1 MKGFESSGI
10 FRRRRQCVLA
20 SACAAVFPATAFAA
34 DIHAAIG
41 RVDPPRQAPALPM
54 RNHEGAEQGLRAL
67 LEGKVSAV
75 QIMFTGCSS
84 ICPVQGALFAAVEA
98 ALVSPAMQGVQLLS
112 ISIDPLGDT
121 PAELRGWR
129 RKFSAGPRWNA
140 AVPADRDLPQL
151 LAWLGGKPPASL
163 DRHTTQVYVVD
174 RAAQLCWRSRDLPSA
189 REVLAALQ
197 ARAGPEM
204 LQPKS

>member
-41 RVDPPRQAPALPM
+41 RVDPPRQAPALP
-54 RNHEGAEQGLRAL
+54 
-67 LEGKVSAV
+67 AV

-174 RAAQLCWRSRDLPSA
+174 RAAQLCWRSRDLPAA

-204 LQPKS
+204 LRPKS